1 MTDFLTR
8 LVTATYG
15 AAPLLRPRPVAP
27 YEPMATPPPVWSAA
41 SEAPSVA
48 PEEMTDRATPIASF
62 AATPDLPTASRAS
75 APSDG
80 VAKTRRRAQPATR
93 EDHLAPADQGRSHDS
108 LPARAAAA
116 QDNLREAPA
125 PHTRRAQQPTS
136 FDVASPARSVAPLTP
151 SQRLAVRPT
160 SSNLPWSKVQSQPA
174 PIHAEA
180 SSLRAV
186 VTPAAGTSQPTGGNA
201 PALPPLHPPTLAPAP
216 AAALSTQRSAV
227 VAAGVGEGEPA
238 ATRHSTP
245 LAGRE
250 RSEQEQRAP
259 VTRAEG
265 DVTPA
270 PIVRVTIGRILIQA
284 APAPPTRA
292 VAARASQPATPA
304 LSLDQYL
311 KGRNGG
317 EA

>member
-8 LVTATYG
+8 LVTAAYG
-15 AAPLLRPRPVAP
+15 AAPILRPRPVAP
-27 YEPMATPPPVWSAA
+27 YETMATPPPVWSAA

-62 AATPDLPTASRAS
+62 AATPDLPTAPRAS
-75 APSDG
+75 APSDD

-93 EDHLAPADQGRSHDS
+93 EDHFAPAPADQGRSHDS

-116 QDNLREAPA
+116 QDNLREARHA
-125 PHTRRAQQPTS
+125 HLAQQPTAV
-136 FDVASPARSVAPLTP
+136 DVASPAHSSAPLAP

-160 SSNLPWSKVQSQPA
+160 SSNLPLSNMQSQPA

-186 VTPAAGTSQPTGGNA
+186 VTPAAGTPQPTGGNA
-201 PALPPLHPPTLAPAP
+201 PASPPLLSPALAPAP
-216 AAALSTQRSAV
+216 AAALSTQRSVV

-238 ATRHSTP
+238 ATRYPTP
-245 LAGRE
+245 LPGRE

-265 DVTPA
+265 DLTPA
-270 PIVRVTIGRILIQA
+270 PVVRVTIGRILIQA
-284 APAPPTRA
+284 APTRA
-292 VAARASQPATPA
+292 VVARASQPATPA